1 MGGEASRPQG
11 TGQNGPVWEVQP
23 PLSPKGACLSLQG
36 SKSTRASPVVRLVK
50 NPAMQETWGSIP
62 GLGRSPG
69 EGKGYPL
76 QYSGLEN
83 SMECIVHGVTKS
95 RTRMNDFQFTFS
107 LQWAATTESPG
118 RSTCVKRVKPGSR
131 TRREGCGNLVQ

>member
-1 MGGEASRPQG
+1 MALGGEASHPKG

-50 NPAMQETWGSIP
+50 NPAMQDTWGSIP

-69 EGKGYPL
+69 EGKGCPL

-83 SMECIVHGVTKS
+83 STDYIVHRVAES
-95 RTRMNDFQFTFS
+95 WTRLNDSLHFQ
-107 LQWAATTESPG
+107 SP
-118 RSTCVKRVKPGSR
+118 TGSYYR
-131 TRREGCGNLVQ
+131 GSWEINLYQEGDTR